1 MKEFDELLNL
11 KKKIEEFS
19 PTLLETYNNINKII
33 ENLDCLDTDK
43 FDQIMSLLKEYSAD
57 IEKIKTD
64 FLLLKITHTRMEAC
78 LNETKILK
86 KKRLFRLEKVKNN
99 REAQQ
104 EIDELDSFFD
114 VL

>member
-11 KKKIEEFS
+11 KTKIEEFS
-19 PTLLETYNNINKII
+19 PTLIESYDNINKII

-43 FDQIMSLLKEYSAD
+43 FDQIMSLIKEYIAD
-57 IEKIKTD
+57 IEKIRTD
-64 FLLLKITHTRMEAC
+64 FILLKITHTRMEAC
-78 LNETKILK
+78 MNETKILK

-99 REAQQ
+99 KQTQ
-104 EIDELDSFFD
+104 EIDDLDSFFD